1 MRAQDNDTTAR
12 DRDRDGQQT
21 RDNDTRDGKIT
32 PADNECAGSA
42 VQCSA
47 HVMSHGGSSRRRRR
61 RVVLPRRRRRSRS
74 HSFVRSFVRSLGC
87 FMSALAPRAENML
100 FATGTHS
107 DCISATNAVAL
118 RLALQAA

>member
-32 PADNECAGSA
+32 PADNECAGGA

-47 HVMSHGGSSRRRRR
+47 VRMSCHMEGRLVAVAVASSSLGVAAV
-61 RVVLPRRRRRSRS
+61 RVRI
-74 HSFVRSFVRSLGC
+74 RSFVPS
-87 FMSALAPRAENML
+87 F
-100 FATGTHS
+100 
-107 DCISATNAVAL
+107 L
-118 RLALQAA
+118 R